1 MEPDL
6 LNQTRGYDLNEVLTK
21 SILFYEAQRAG
32 PLERNNRIP
41 YRGHS
46 TLKDGCGVKANLEGG
61 WFDAGDHVKFALPAA
76 YSVTM
81 LAWGILEY
89 HQVEFQLKKDS
100 YLRIPVFMVI
110 FFFPCYLK

>member
-32 PLERNNRIP
+32 PLEKNNRIP

-89 HQVEFQLKKDS
+89 HQVEFQFKKR
-100 YLRIPVFMVI
+100 LVFKNSSFYGHL
-110 FFFPCYLK
+110 FFRVT